1 MESGERVLVAAG
13 LAAAV
18 VVGAFVLW
26 RPVGGARAR
35 KGRVAGLQNLGRTCF
50 LNTLLQALA
59 ASPRFSTWLKQR
71 ATRGP
76 TQITTMTTTL
86 STVIEGHNHNIIYVY

>member
-1 MESGERVLVAAG
+1 MEGGERVLMAAG

-26 RPVGGARAR
+26 RPGGGVRAR
-35 KGRVAGLQNLGRTCF
+35 RGRVAGLQNLGRTCF

-59 ASPRFSTWLKQR
+59 ACPRFAIWLRDR
-71 ATRGP
+71 ATQGP
-76 TQITTMTTTL
+76 THATTMTTTL
-86 STVIEGHNHNIIYVY
+86 STVIEGMFLNNFCTV